1 MSWEEVIKKDSTMS
15 PEVKEVLDKLKE
27 QYMEMETKRLNALP
41 LDARTKSHFNKKE
54 YLEDLAKKFIDRLKK
69 LHSKGQWDG
78 TLNEEGQ
85 MEVTVE
91 WDDEK

>member
-27 QYMEMETKRLNALP
+27 QYIKETEAMLDMLP
-41 LDARTKSHFNKKE
+41 LDARTTAQINKKE
-54 YLEDLAKKFIDRLKK
+54 YLEDVAKKFTDRLKE

-78 TLNEEGQ
+78 TLNEEGNIDIR
-85 MEVTVE
+85 VE
-91 WDDEK
+91 